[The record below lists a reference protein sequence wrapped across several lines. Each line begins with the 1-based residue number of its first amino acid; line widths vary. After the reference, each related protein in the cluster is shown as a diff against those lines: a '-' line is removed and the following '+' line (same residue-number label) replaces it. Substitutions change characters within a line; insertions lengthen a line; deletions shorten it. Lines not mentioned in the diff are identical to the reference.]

1 MRKQRFGP
9 AIGFIIGM
17 SALIAAYVG
26 VACYTSQPDP
36 DKICQGVT
44 IDGMDVSGM
53 TKDEAEK
60 KIQSKLDSLASKSLE
75 VDVNGKKVTA
85 TLEKLGY
92 KCESGD
98 VVEQALKLGKT
109 GNIFSNYKEVRD
121 LQLRHRN
128 FSVAF
133 TYSEAKVKKFVEKTC
148 GKKCT
153 KAKNSQIKMKQ
164 GSLVYTK
171 EKQGVTLD
179 VKKTTEKIH
188 EALQKL
194 NAEENNVIR
203 VTAVVAVEQPKVTE
217 ETARQDRKFFHPV
230 QCRKHQPVEKCGQ
243 CGQTDQWHRD
253 LSGRNFFCP

>member
-85 TLEKLGY
+85 TLGKLGY

-109 GNIFSNYKEVRD
+109 
-121 LQLRHRN
+121 
-128 FSVAF
+128 
-133 TYSEAKVKKFVEKTC
+133 
-148 GKKCT
+148 
-153 KAKNSQIKMKQ
+153 
-164 GSLVYTK
+164 
-171 EKQGVTLD
+171 
-179 VKKTTEKIH
+179 
-188 EALQKL
+188 
-194 NAEENNVIR
+194 
-203 VTAVVAVEQPKVTE
+203 
-217 ETARQDRKFFHPV
+217 
-230 QCRKHQPVEKCGQ
+230 
-243 CGQTDQWHRD
+243 
-253 LSGRNFFCP
+253 

>member
-26 VACYTSQPDP
+26 VACYTIQPDP

-133 TYSEAKVKKFVEKTC
+133 TYSEAKVKKFVERPVV
-148 GKKCT
+148 
-153 KAKNSQIKMKQ
+153 KNVPRPRIPRLK
-164 GSLVYTK
+164 
-171 EKQGVTLD
+171 
-179 VKKTTEKIH
+179 
-188 EALQKL
+188 
-194 NAEENNVIR
+194 
-203 VTAVVAVEQPKVTE
+203 
-217 ETARQDRKFFHPV
+217 
-230 QCRKHQPVEKCGQ
+230 
-243 CGQTDQWHRD
+243 
-253 LSGRNFFCP
+253 